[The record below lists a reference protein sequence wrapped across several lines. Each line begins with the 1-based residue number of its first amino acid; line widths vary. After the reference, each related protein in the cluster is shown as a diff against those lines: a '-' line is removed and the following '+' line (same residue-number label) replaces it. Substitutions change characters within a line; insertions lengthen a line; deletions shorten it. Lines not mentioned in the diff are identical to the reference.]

1 MGTELSGGAPLK
13 SCVQWRG
20 GGGVTGVWANMS
32 RLPNRK
38 NEKR

>member
-20 GGGVTGVWANMS
+20 GGGGDGGLGKHVKAS
-32 RLPNRK
+32 K
-38 NEKR
+38 QKE